1 MYTLMDFDRRFST
14 IYNIYR
20 TYTLSGIYREPESID
35 QSQEGFP
42 LHLFYFFL
50 CAVFVSATSDRRMKK
65 TEEQRNKKY
74 QTERER
80 EREITRVYGM
90 IERSS

>member
-1 MYTLMDFDRRFST
+1 MTDDSALYIIYIALILYLEYIESRRALIKARRGFLF
-14 IYNIYR
+14 IYFI
-20 TYTLSGIYREPESID
+20 
-35 QSQEGFP
+35 
-42 LHLFYFFL
+42 FFL

-80 EREITRVYGM
+80 ERSRVFMG
-90 IERSS
+90 

>member
-42 LHLFYFFL
+42 LYFF

-65 TEEQRNKKY
+65 TEEQRNKKISN
-74 QTERER
+74 RER
-80 EREITRVYGM
+80 ERDHACLWDD
-90 IERSS
+90 